1 MYAVIDVLGS
11 QVRIQA
17 GDRIKVP
24 RMKAESGEKVTLDRV
39 LFVARDGEV
48 RVGAPQLEGA
58 TVEATVVGHGKDEK
72 VSVFKMKRR
81 KGYRRKTGHR
91 QQFTELQIGEISVL
105 HEEAKDGA

>member
-1 MYAVIDVLGS
+1 
-11 QVRIQA
+11 
-17 GDRIKVP
+17 
-24 RMKAESGEKVTLDRV
+24 
-39 LFVARDGEV
+39 
-48 RVGAPQLEGA
+48 
-58 TVEATVVGHGKDEK
+58 VVGHGKDEK

>member
-11 QVRIQA
+11 QVKIQE

-39 LFVARDGEV
+39 LFVARGKEV
-48 RVGAPQLEGA
+48 HIGTPKLEGA
-58 TVEATVVGHGKDEK
+58 TVEATVVGHGKDK
-72 VSVFKMKRR
+72 KIFVFKMKRR

-91 QQFTELQIGEISVL
+91 QQFTELQIEGISVQD
-105 HEEAKDGA
+105 EEAKDGP